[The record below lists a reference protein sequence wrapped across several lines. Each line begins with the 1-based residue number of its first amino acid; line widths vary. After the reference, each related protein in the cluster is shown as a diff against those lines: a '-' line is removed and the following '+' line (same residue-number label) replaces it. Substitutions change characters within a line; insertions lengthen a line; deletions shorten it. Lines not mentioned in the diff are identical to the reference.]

1 MEYEC
6 FVITLR
12 LDNKLVSRL
21 FKKVIMVIGN
31 QITGMMTN
39 FQVET
44 LSLCQIFKLYGIV
57 LQTVLE

>member
-31 QITGMMTN
+31 QMTGMMTN

-44 LSLCQIFKLYGIV
+44 LS
-57 LQTVLE
+57 